1 MLEGWAAMAPGG
13 IVRPSRAIGSPAR
26 QRQHARRG
34 WRACCLCLV
43 AALLVATVPRTATT
57 AMTAPSAWTPTGSM
71 TTPRAAHTATL
82 LPGGMV
88 LVAGGCKVFPC
99 QYGPLASAELYDP
112 ATGTWRA
119 TGSMVTARYGDT
131 ATRLPSGQVLFA
143 GGCPDYYCSN
153 ALSSAELYDPATGV
167 FTLTGSMTSAREGQT
182 AVLLRNGT
190 VLVAGGATGQ
200 YGQNLASA
208 EIYNPA
214 TGTWQ
219 PTGSMST
226 ARLGQ
231 AMVLLPDG
239 KVLVA
244 GGVAQLLGIFALAS
258 AEVYDPGTGTWS
270 ATGKLRAARSVPS
283 MMLLPTGKVLVAGGE
298 YCCPDGLPGSRASAE
313 LYDPATGAWSFTGA
327 MASGRVA
334 NVAVLLAN
342 GQALVAGGTTSQIFG
357 TPVLASAEMYLPH
370 AGVWIPAG
378 TMTAPRMNDAAV
390 VLNNGRVL
398 VMGGIDACTAQGV
411 CTDLASAELYT
422 P

>member
-1 MLEGWAAMAPGG
+1 
-13 IVRPSRAIGSPAR
+13 
-26 QRQHARRG
+26 
-34 WRACCLCLV
+34 
-43 AALLVATVPRTATT
+43 
-57 AMTAPSAWTPTGSM
+57 M

-99 QYGPLASAELYDP
+99 QYGPLANTELYNP

-153 ALSSAELYDPATGV
+153 ALSSAELYNPATGM
-167 FTLTGSMTSAREGQT
+167 FTLTGSMATAREGQT

-231 AMVLLPDG
+231 AMTLLPDG

-244 GGVAQLLGIFALAS
+244 GGVAQVLGIFALAS

-270 ATGKLRAARSVPS
+270 ATGKMRAARSVPS
-283 MMLLPTGKVLVAGGE
+283 MLPLPTGKVLVAGGE
-298 YCCPDGLPGSRASAE
+298 YCCPGGLLGSRASAE
-313 LYDPATGAWSFTGA
+313 LYDSATGAWSFTGA
-327 MASGRVA
+327 MASGRVGNA
-334 NVAVLLAN
+334 AVLLAN
-342 GQALVAGGTTSQIFG
+342 GQVLVAGGTTSQIFG
-357 TPVLASAEMYLPH
+357 TPVLASAEAYLPRV
-370 AGVWIPAG
+370 GLWVPAG
-378 TMTAPRMNDAAV
+378 TMTAPRMYDTAV
-390 VLNNGRVL
+390 VLDSGQVL
-398 VMGGIDACTAQGV
+398 VTGGVTACTHQGV

-422 P
+422 PLSRGGAKPPLSCCIMYSEGEN